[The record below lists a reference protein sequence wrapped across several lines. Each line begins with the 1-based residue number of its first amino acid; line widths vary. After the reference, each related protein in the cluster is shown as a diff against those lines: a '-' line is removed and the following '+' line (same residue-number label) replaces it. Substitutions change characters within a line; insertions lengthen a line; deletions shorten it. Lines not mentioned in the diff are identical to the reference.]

1 MGDALR
7 GKGVREPDELDTID
21 AVGATESAPPQ
32 VSLGKPGPASDLGEL
47 LPVERRHYAIQGEIA
62 KGGMGRVL
70 AARDLR
76 LGRAVA
82 IKELLP
88 KNRDAVRRFE
98 REARITA
105 RLQHPSIIHV
115 YEAGVWTGGEPF
127 YAMPKVSGRSL
138 DKVVAE
144 RATLAER
151 LGLLPNVIAVA
162 DALAYAHNERV
173 IHRDLKP
180 SNVLVGAFGETVVI
194 DWGLAKDLGVPIDP
208 MESLQLRQ
216 THVAAG
222 DTNAGSVVGTPAY
235 MPPEQAHGKS
245 VDQRADVYALGA
257 LLYHVL
263 VGEPPYTGTSSAD
276 VLEQVKRGP
285 CAPVR
290 RRAPGAPADLVA
302 IVDKAMA
309 RDPDARYADAGELA
323 QDLKRFETGQ
333 LVAAHDYS
341 ATALFGRWLRRFR
354 VPVAIAAIAIIA
366 LAIGGIVSVRK
377 IVAEQHK
384 DQRRR
389 LTLLE
394 ERGRSE
400 LLDGHA
406 GPAAAYLIEAV
417 HDGVTGGARGFLV
430 AEALRPFDARLASL
444 RASATTGKVVIAYSP
459 DGARFAAAGGDD
471 VQLWRDNGT
480 LERTLAAP
488 RGRTRVVAFDP
499 GGTRLLAAGDDRIVR
514 VWRLSD
520 GALLRTLGGH
530 TDTIV
535 DATFSADGTRVAT
548 ASADGT
554 TRLWIGDA
562 PSDVRRCEDSD
573 TALQP
578 MVTVRF
584 SADGHRLA
592 FGNENATACIWN
604 LDDNVVTYL
613 HGHTGAINSVRW
625 RGDGKYLV
633 TASADG
639 TARVW
644 DAQIR
649 KLPEAGGNY
658 IAGKLVVK
666 PLRHDDRSRVASA
679 EFSSDGSLV
688 LTAGSD
694 RTARIFELP
703 DDIPDDAPATPVRE
717 IMKLPA
723 TGELVAATFSAD
735 DERVAT
741 ASADGRSTVWQ
752 VTKKRVIAS
761 FEHADSVDAI
771 ALDPDQQHM
780 LTGSRDGWVRI
791 WDIQRG
797 DVVRASFDQESAVN
811 ALAVARAGV
820 VAAVGNSRVTLSDGK
835 HARQLPQTGR
845 VFAAAGS
852 PDGTRIAIG
861 GEAEDVFV
869 FDVSLDPAQA
879 GEPRFTLPGHQIV
892 HGIAFSPDGTTIATA
907 DQAGALRLW
916 SAATGRLVRTL
927 KHTAPLAAIAYTPD
941 ASALVV
947 LDGAGKVLTAP
958 SRGDGP
964 LVARQLTTSGARAL
978 AFRSDGKAVVVS
990 GPTDT
995 RIYPLA
1001 RGVIGER
1008 ELLVLSGPLGD
1019 VQAVAF
1025 TTDGTRVITAG
1036 GDGAVK
1042 VWDAA
1047 KGKLLARR
1055 EAEGSAIHAIA
1066 VAADGNVVWAADD
1079 DGMVRAWDIHVEERD
1094 ATALDALAREKLP
1107 WALDSSDVVRER
1119 GDRNGQR

>member
-1 MGDALR
+1 
-7 GKGVREPDELDTID
+7 
-21 AVGATESAPPQ
+21 
-32 VSLGKPGPASDLGEL
+32 
-47 LPVERRHYAIQGEIA
+47 
-62 KGGMGRVL
+62 MGRVL

-138 DKVVAE
+138 DKAVAE

-194 DWGLAKDLGVPIDP
+194 DWGLAKDLGMPVDP

-222 DTNAGSVVGTPAY
+222 ETNAGSVVGTPAY

-354 VPVAIAAIAIIA
+354 VPVAIAGIAIIA

-384 DQRRR
+384 DARRR
-389 LTLLE
+389 ITLLE

-459 DGARFAAAGGDD
+459 DGARFAAAGGGD
-471 VQLWRDNGT
+471 VQLWHGDGT
-480 LERTLAAP
+480 LERTLAGP

-499 GGTRLLAAGDDRIVR
+499 GGTHLLAAGDDRLVR

-554 TRLWIGDA
+554 TRLWELA
-562 PSDVRRCEDSD
+562 LEPSAMEVCED
-573 TALQP
+573 ANVPLQP
-578 MVTVRF
+578 MVSVRF
-584 SADGHRLA
+584 SPDGHRLA
-592 FGNENATACIWN
+592 FGNENGRACIWN
-604 LDDNVVTYL
+604 LDDDNVTHL
-613 HGHTGAINSVRW
+613 RGHGGAINTVRW
-625 RGDGKYLV
+625 RADNKYLV

-644 DAQIR
+644 DAR
-649 KLPEAGGNY
+649 VRESPEAGGMY
-658 IAGKLVVK
+658 IAGKLVVQ
-666 PLRHDDRSRVASA
+666 PLRHDDRARVVAA
-679 EFSSDGSLV
+679 EFSSDGSQV

-694 RTARIFELP
+694 RTARIFDLP
-703 DDIPDDAPATPVRE
+703 DDIPDDAPATPAKER
-717 IMKLPA
+717 MRLPA
-723 TGELVAATFSAD
+723 TGELSAATFSAN
-735 DERVAT
+735 DELVAIAT
-741 ASADGRSTVWQ
+741 TDGRATVWH
-752 VTKKRVIAS
+752 VTPKRVIAS
-761 FEHADSVDAI
+761 FEHADAVDAV
-771 ALDPDQQHM
+771 ALDPEQHHL

-791 WDIQRG
+791 WDIGRG
-797 DVVRASFDQESAVN
+797 DVVRESFDQESTVH
-811 ALAVARAGV
+811 ALAVTRAGL
-820 VAAVGNSRVTLSDGK
+820 VAAVGDHRVTLTDGR
-835 HARQLPQTGR
+835 HARQYPHIGR
-845 VFAAAGS
+845 VYAVAFS
-852 PDGTRIAIG
+852 PDGTRVATG
-861 GEAEDVFV
+861 GEDEQVLV
-869 FDVSLDPAQA
+869 FDATLDAA
-879 GEPRFTLPGHQIV
+879 KAAEPRFALGPHEIV
-892 HGIAFSPDGTTIATA
+892 HGIAFSPDGTTIATV
-907 DQAGALRLW
+907 DEAGALRLW
-916 SAATGRLVRTL
+916 SAATGKLVHAL
-927 KHTAPLAAIAYTPD
+927 QHTAPLATIAYTPD
-941 ASALVV
+941 GSALVA
-947 LDGAGKVLTAP
+947 LDGNGKVLVTSA
-958 SRGDGP
+958 RGDRP
-964 LVARQLTTSGARAL
+964 PIARQLTTSGARAL
-978 AFRSDGKAVVVS
+978 AFRADGQAVVVS
-990 GPTDT
+990 GPSDT
-995 RIYPLA
+995 RIYPFA
-1001 RGVIGER
+1001 AGAIGER
-1008 ELLVLSGPLGD
+1008 ELLPLSGPHGD
-1019 VQAVAF
+1019 VAAVAF

-1036 GDGAVK
+1036 GDGTVK
-1042 VWDAA
+1042 VWDAV

-1055 EAEGSAIHAIA
+1055 EAQGSAIHTVA
-1066 VAADGNVVWAADD
+1066 VTAAGNTVWAADE
-1079 DGMVRAWDIHVEERD
+1079 DGVVREWDIHVEERD
-1094 ATALDALAREKLP
+1094 AKALDALAREKLP
-1107 WALDSSDVVRER
+1107 WALDTSDVVRER